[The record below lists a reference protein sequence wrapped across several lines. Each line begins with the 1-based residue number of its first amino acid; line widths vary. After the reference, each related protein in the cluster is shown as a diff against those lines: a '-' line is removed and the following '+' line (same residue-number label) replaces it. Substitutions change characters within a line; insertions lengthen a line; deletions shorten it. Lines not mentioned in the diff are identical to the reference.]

1 MIFRVLMLVGLW
13 RFLGVG
19 FGHGG
24 IKSVLEWDTFVFKST
39 ELFNKLKPR
48 PCVFFGRTRA
58 PAFHIFLTN
67 QTEQLGNT
75 AL

>member
-19 FGHGG
+19 FGLGG
-24 IKSVLEWDTFVFKST
+24 IKSVLEWDPLVFKSS

-48 PCVFFGRTRA
+48 PCVFFWE
-58 PAFHIFLTN
+58 N
-67 QTEQLGNT
+67 QSTGFPYF
-75 AL
+75 